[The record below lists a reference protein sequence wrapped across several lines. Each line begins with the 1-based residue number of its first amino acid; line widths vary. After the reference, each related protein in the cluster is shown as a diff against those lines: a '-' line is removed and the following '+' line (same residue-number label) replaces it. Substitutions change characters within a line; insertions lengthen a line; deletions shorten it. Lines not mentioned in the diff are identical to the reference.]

1 MAEAAT
7 GRRTDGVT
15 ALPED
20 VLLEIFSRVQNV
32 SDLLR
37 CAMACKPRQLFTK
50 RAFLRRLWLDQQ
62 SHGHQSRLLF
72 FQKKGFV
79 RRK

>member
-1 MAEAAT
+1 MAEAGT
-7 GRRTDGVT
+7 GRCTDGAA

-37 CAMACKPRQLFTK
+37 CAMACKPRQLFTD
-50 RAFLRRLWLDQQ
+50 RAFLRRL
-62 SHGHQSRLLF
+62 
-72 FQKKGFV
+72 
-79 RRK
+79 

>member
-1 MAEAAT
+1 MAEAGT
-7 GRRTDGVT
+7 GRCTDGAT

-37 CAMACKPRQLFTK
+37 CAMACKPRQLFTD
-50 RAFLRRLWLDQQ
+50 RAFLRRL
-62 SHGHQSRLLF
+62 
-72 FQKKGFV
+72 
-79 RRK
+79 